1 MASWILP
8 AFLVAF
14 AGNGS
19 DCQVLHFTADWC
31 QPCQQ
36 MAPTV
41 SRLKADGWQ
50 IQPVDTTLH
59 RDVASRF
66 RVQNLPTFVIISGGR
81 EVDRLVGVASYE
93 TLSRR
98 VARAARHSSSG
109 QTGASNAARASIAQ
123 TQQFASHQPDVSQPN
138 TLQPPS
144 MIVRGQSDNRPAP
157 VAPASFRSDPGGF
170 HLSPQQ
176 AIRRAQAATVRI
188 RVDEPNSTAF
198 GTGTIVHSHG
208 QEALVLTCGHLFRNM
223 TPGSQL
229 TVDLFSASGIQ
240 TVPARLVDFKA
251 DQETEDIGLISFVL
265 PYEIEPVPIAP
276 KGITLTVGQGAFSFG
291 CDHGDDPTRHDTQ
304 IKHVNRYLGPAN
316 VEIAGAPAVGRSGGG
331 LFDMHGNLVG
341 VCNAADETD
350 DEGIYAAV
358 GVVYGQLARL
368 GLDQMVSPDSPDLS
382 ATTAS
387 HQQGPASHEHAV
399 VHAGPPGNAPAVQQ
413 VVCIMRDANGVEKVV
428 TIDRPTSELMSAIS
442 ASSAR

>member
-36 MAPTV
+36 MAPTI
-41 SRLKADGWQ
+41 SRLKADGWD
-50 IQPVDTTLH
+50 IQPVDTTQH
-59 RDVASRF
+59 RDVATRF
-66 RVQNLPTFVIISGGR
+66 KVQNLPTIVIISGGR

-98 VARAARHSSSG
+98 IARSARHRPSG
-109 QTGASNAARASIAQ
+109 QASQLHARQASTAEVQQVEAAQLSP
-123 TQQFASHQPDVSQPN
+123 SPPN
-138 TLQPPS
+138 TSQPPS
-144 MIVRGQSDNRPAP
+144 MVVRGQSEARPAR
-157 VAPASFRSDPGGF
+157 VESAGFQATRSGS

-176 AIRRAQAATVRI
+176 AMQRAQAATVRI

-208 QEALVLTCGHLFRNM
+208 REALVLTCGHLFRNM

-240 TVPARLVDFKA
+240 TVPARLVDFKV
-251 DQETEDIGLISFVL
+251 DQEAEDIGLISFAL
-265 PYEIEPVPIAP
+265 PYEIEPVSIAP
-276 KGITLTVGQGAFSFG
+276 RQIALSVGQPAFSFG

-341 VCNAADETD
+341 VCNSADETD
-350 DEGIYAAV
+350 DEGIYA
-358 GVVYGQLARL
+358 GVDVIYGQLARL
-368 GLDQMVSPDSPDLS
+368 GLDQMVSPQSPAS
-382 ATTAS
+382 AVATAS
-387 HQQGPASHEHAV
+387 HEQPATLV
-399 VHAGPPGNAPAVQQ
+399 GNAPAVKQ
-413 VVCIMRDANGVEKVV
+413 VVCIMRDASGAEKVV
-428 TIDRPTSELMSAIS
+428 TIDRPTNELMSAIS